1 MFLVNFD
8 FLNFLL
14 LFAKNTG
21 YTKVGIFINQ
31 VKAFKFVLN
40 SC

>member
-8 FLNFLL
+8 FLNFIL

-21 YTKVGIFINQ
+21 YTRVDIFIYQ
-31 VKAFKFVLN
+31 VKDFRFVLN